1 MAVSQAA
8 NVVEKMVGHGGEATT
23 EQNLTNPARDVRK
36 YADPSGEKM
45 KALVWNGKNSVQMVE
60 TFKPAKI
67 ENTDVIVKVTGSTI
81 CGSDLHL
88 YHGVVVELQKGDI
101 LGHEFCGVVDSVG
114 PSVKNVKPGDRVVCS
129 FQIACGQC
137 MYCQKKLSSQCEK
150 TNDNTIENIMY
161 GGRTAGMLGYS
172 HFTGGYAGGQAEYV
186 RVAYGDVNLLKIPD
200 AVPDE
205 KALYLSDVL
214 STSWNCVVDTGVKQG
229 DVVAIWGA
237 GPIGQMCADFS
248 FLNGA
253 SRVII
258 IDGGPGSWRLD
269 YVKSKIPKVE
279 TINFTD
285 LPRGESVTSVLKKM
299 EHGGPDVALEC
310 VAGEYPKGWA
320 HYFEILLGMETDSCE
335 IINEMITSVKNF
347 GRCGITGVYVGFT
360 NHFNIGSLMERG
372 IRLIG
377 NGQAPVH
384 LYWEDLLKKIQDG
397 SIEPLRMVSH
407 RVMLEEMEEV
417 YKRYDAREP
426 GLQKVFVQ
434 TRFSF
439 PPAQG
444 APQLTKFGTA

>member
-1 MAVSQAA
+1 MAMSQAA
-8 NVVEKMVGHGGEATT
+8 NLVEKVLGHGGTATT
-23 EQNLTNPARDVRK
+23 EQNMTNPNRDISK

-45 KALVWNGKNSVQMVE
+45 KALVWNGKNDVKVIE

-88 YHGVVVELQKGDI
+88 LHGSVVELQKGDI

-114 PSVKNVKPGDRVVCS
+114 PNISKVKPGDRVVCS
-129 FQIACGQC
+129 FQIACGHC
-137 MYCQKKLSSQCEK
+137 MYCDKKLSSQCEN

-214 STSWNCVVDTGVKQG
+214 STSWNCVVDTGVKEG

-237 GPIGQMCADFS
+237 GPIGQMCAEFS
-248 FLNGA
+248 FMNGA
-253 SRVII
+253 KRVII
-258 IDGGPGSWRLD
+258 IDGGAGAWRLD
-269 YVKSKIPKVE
+269 FVKRKLPKVE
-279 TINFTD
+279 TLNFAD
-285 LPRGESVTSVLKKM
+285 LPRGESVTSQLKKM

-310 VAGEYPKGWA
+310 VAGEYAKGWG
-320 HYFEILLGMETDSCE
+320 HYFEMMLGMETDTSE
-335 IINEMITSVKNF
+335 IINEMITSVKSF
-347 GRCGITGVYVGFT
+347 GRCGVTGVYVGFT

-397 SIEPLRMVSH
+397 SIEPLHMVTH
-407 RVMLEEMEEV
+407 RVKLEEMETI
-417 YKRYDAREP
+417 YKKYDAREP
-426 GLQKVFVQ
+426 GMQKIFVA
-434 TRFSF
+434 TKFSF
-439 PPAQG
+439 PPAEG
-444 APQLTKFGTA
+444 APQLTTYNS